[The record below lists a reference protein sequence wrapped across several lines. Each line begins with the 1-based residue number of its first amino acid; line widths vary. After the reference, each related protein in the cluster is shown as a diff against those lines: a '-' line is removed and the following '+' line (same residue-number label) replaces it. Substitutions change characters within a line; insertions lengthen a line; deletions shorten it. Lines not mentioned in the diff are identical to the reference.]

1 MRLPSLPTIVGLLLV
16 SACAPA
22 EVTVDLNAEAE
33 TLMALSREW
42 SDIAGS
48 GDTEAT
54 LTFWAEDAVM
64 MPPGSPPL
72 RGKAAIRGFVEAGAQ
87 VPGFSV
93 RWEPLEA
100 HVAASGDMA
109 YLIER
114 NQITMPDSTGTLIT
128 ESNKTVTV
136 WRKEPDGTW
145 KNVVDMWNA
154 DPTAWEGG

>member
-1 MRLPSLPTIVGLLLV
+1 MRLPPLPLVLLLPLL
-16 SACAPA
+16 SSCEPA
-22 EVTVDLNAEAE
+22 EIPVDVEAEA
-33 TLMALSREW
+33 TALMALSREW
-42 SDIAGS
+42 SDVAES

-54 LTFWAEDAVM
+54 LAYWAEDAVV

-72 RGKAAIRGFVEAGAQ
+72 RGKAAIREFVEAGAQ

-114 NQITMPDSTGTLIT
+114 NQFTIPDSTGALIT
-128 ESNKTVTV
+128 DSNKTVTV

-154 DPTAWEGG
+154 DPTAWERN